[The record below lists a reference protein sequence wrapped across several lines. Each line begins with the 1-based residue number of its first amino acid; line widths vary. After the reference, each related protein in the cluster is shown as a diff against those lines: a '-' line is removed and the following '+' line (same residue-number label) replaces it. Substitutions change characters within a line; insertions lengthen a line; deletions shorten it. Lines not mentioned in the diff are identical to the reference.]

1 MTVASPWVAH
11 RLFERGAARAI
22 RRWRTS
28 VAASRTLDLCRSCGT
43 DLPKFTVGAGFMEKS

>member
-43 DLPKFTVGAGFMEKS
+43 DLPKFTVRAGFMEKS